1 MNNLTF
7 PDGWGK
13 KERKHVEIH
22 WRPVATAGEPKI
34 KDVYL
39 VTINLDGINDTV
51 MSADWNG
58 EMWSTE
64 AIGEV
69 TAWSCYPLSYLKEE

>member
-1 MNNLTF
+1 MNNISY
-7 PDGWGK
+7 PEGWGK
-13 KERKHVEIH
+13 PERKFEEIH
-22 WRPVATAGEPKI
+22 WHPSFISEPRE

-39 VTINLDGINDTV
+39 LTIELDGIGNTV
-51 MSADWNG
+51 LSADWNG

-69 TAWSCYPLSYLKEE
+69 TAWAHYPKGYLKAT

>member
-1 MNNLTF
+1 MNNVSF
-7 PDGWGK
+7 PEDWGK

-22 WRPVATAGEPKI
+22 WHPCICGEPRE

-39 VTINLDGINDTV
+39 VTIGLDGIGDVV
-51 MSADWNG
+51 MSSDWNG

-69 TAWSCYPLSYLKEE
+69 TAWAHYPLGYLKEK